1 MAEIEA
7 EDRAREQAIDADYKD
22 VSDD

>member
-7 EDRAREQAIDADYKD
+7 EDRAREQAIDADFED
-22 VSDD
+22 VSDE